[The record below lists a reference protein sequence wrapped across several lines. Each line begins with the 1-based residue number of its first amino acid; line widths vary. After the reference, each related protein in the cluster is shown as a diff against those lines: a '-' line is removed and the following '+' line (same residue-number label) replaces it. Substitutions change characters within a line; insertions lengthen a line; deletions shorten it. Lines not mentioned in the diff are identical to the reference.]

1 LFTVAHAPVPVE
13 VRQAPVGP
21 FERLSNVI
29 SDLLHPLAATGI
41 TFIYAA
47 FILLQREDLRNRVIK
62 LAGARDLHKTTA
74 ALDDAGRRL
83 SRLLLAQLAV
93 NSAFGVVIGMGLW
106 IIGVPSPVLWGIL
119 SAILRFI
126 PYVGGLIAAVF
137 PLTLA
142 IAVEPGWSKVILT
155 GLLFISLDAFV
166 GNLIEPLL
174 YGRSSGLS
182 PFAFV
187 VSATFWTVLWGPIGL
202 ILAAPMTICL
212 VVTGR
217 HVESLKFLDVML
229 GDEPPLSPPEVFY
242 QRMLAGDPAEEV
254 DKAEKLLKEQTLL
267 AYCDDVALNGLKLAQ
282 NDLTNG
288 SLDPS
293 RIEKI
298 RESIGEFIDE
308 LGEHDDRSPLQ
319 NGTPAARASSD
330 EIRADLPSLGGR
342 AFAPERVTERPIIC
356 VAGRSKLDESAA
368 LVLAQLLEHHGL
380 KSKFEGPEALST
392 LGIVTLEKE
401 GGAIVFLSYLDPNNV
416 AHMRYVIRRLRRRLP
431 KVKLLLGCWMA
442 GGGTAN
448 LRELVKADGMA
459 TTLNDAIE
467 LCRYPAYRS

>member
-392 LGIVTLEKE
+392 LGIFSLEKE
-401 GGAIVFLSYLDPNNV
+401 GAAIVFLSYLDANNV
-416 AHMRYVIRRLRRRLP
+416 AHMRYSVRRLHRRLP
-431 KVKLLLGCWMA
+431 KVKILLGCWMA
-442 GGGTAN
+442 AGDAVN
-448 LRELVKADGMA
+448 LRELVKADGIA
-459 TTLNDAIE
+459 TTLKEALE
-467 LCRYPAYRS
+467 LCLYPECNR